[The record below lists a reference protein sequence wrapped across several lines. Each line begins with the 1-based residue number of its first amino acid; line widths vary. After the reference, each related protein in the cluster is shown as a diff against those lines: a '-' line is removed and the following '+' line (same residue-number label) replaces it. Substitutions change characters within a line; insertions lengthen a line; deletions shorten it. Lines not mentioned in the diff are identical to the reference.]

1 MNSVKKRYM
10 TVEDVASYL
19 SVSQASIYRW
29 VSEGSIPFVKMR
41 GLLRFIDTEID
52 EWMLSNSK
60 EKNKKYL
67 HLIPK
72 I

>member
-1 MNSVKKRYM
+1 MNAVKKRYM
-10 TVEDVASYL
+10 TVEEVALYL
-19 SVSQASIYRW
+19 SVSQASVYRW

-52 EWMLSNSK
+52 EWMLSQSN

-67 HLIPK
+67 HLMPK
-72 I
+72 M